1 VHCLAYLTAPPP
13 GGSAADST
21 EETVRRMAAA
31 TGTLLVAM
39 LTVGCAGT
47 SSAESAEAA
56 RTSASAP
63 TTEAADPYLAPGYP
77 TPADADAAFVS
88 EVAALDGVRAF
99 LARDPFIL
107 PTDLTAASAG
117 IARLGRGVCSSYT
130 GANIDSVAGKLLTTY
145 EVDNTIDPMRLDP
158 IDAAAFVVAAVGVYC
173 PQKLVELGRGA
184 AMTDGVEVQPVTPR
198 CPTELPV
205 TVTASPIT
213 LTGES
218 NIELY
223 GDLGEDND
231 LVYGDTDG
239 MYDGDW
245 TYTLTN
251 TSDYDV
257 LVMLEEQVASH
268 RYTTEWRAPEGDLSA
283 SPHAP
288 FHVPAHGTA
297 IGAGSIS
304 GVYAWQSAAYRVA
317 TWLPISCQVTL
328 Q

>member
-1 VHCLAYLTAPPP
+1 
-13 GGSAADST
+13 
-21 EETVRRMAAA
+21 MAAA
-31 TGTLLVAM
+31 TGALLVTLLTA
-39 LTVGCAGT
+39 GCAGT
-47 SSAESAEAA
+47 SSADPKAA
-56 RTSASAP
+56 DRTSATAP
-63 TTEAADPYLAPGYP
+63 TSEPADPYLAPGYP
-77 TPADADAAFVS
+77 TPADADTAFVS

-99 LARDPFIL
+99 LTRDPFIL

-145 EVDNTIDPMRLDP
+145 EVDNTIDPMTLDP
-158 IDAAAFVVAAVGVYC
+158 IDVTAFVVAAVGVYC
-173 PQKLVELGRGA
+173 PQKLVDLAQGA
-184 AMTDGVEVQPVTPR
+184 SMTDGVEVQPVTPR

-218 NIELY
+218 NTELY

-245 TYTLTN
+245 TYTITN

-257 LVMLEEQVASH
+257 LVMLEEQVASP
-268 RYTTEWRAPEGDLSA
+268 RYTTEWRAPEGDLGP

-288 FHVPAHGTA
+288 FYVPARGTA
-297 IGAGSIS
+297 TGTGNIS

-317 TWLPISCQVTL
+317 TWLPVTCQVTL

>member
-1 VHCLAYLTAPPP
+1 MPRTVATTGLLLAALLTA
-13 GGSAADST
+13 
-21 EETVRRMAAA
+21 
-31 TGTLLVAM
+31 
-39 LTVGCAGT
+39 GCADT
-47 SSAESAEAA
+47 SSPEPEAA
-56 RTSASAP
+56 PRASEAAP
-63 TTEAADPYLAPGYP
+63 ATTEPPAEPFLAPGYP
-77 TPADADAAFVS
+77 TPADADSAFVS

-99 LARDPFIL
+99 LTRDPFIL

-117 IARLGRGVCSSYT
+117 IARLGRGVCASYT
-130 GANIDSVAGKLLTTY
+130 GANIDSVAGELLTTY
-145 EVDNTIDPMRLDP
+145 EVDNTVDPMTLDP

-173 PQKLVELGRGA
+173 PQKLVDLGQGA
-184 AMTDGVEVQPVTPR
+184 AMTDGVEVQPVAPQ

-218 NIELY
+218 NVERY

-245 TYTLTN
+245 TYTITN

-257 LVMLEEQVASH
+257 LVMLEEQVASP
-268 RYTTEWRAPEGDLSA
+268 RYTTEWHAPEGDLGP

-288 FHVPAHGTA
+288 FYVPAHGTA
-297 IGAGSIS
+297 TGTGNIS

-317 TWLPISCQVTL
+317 TGLPISCQVTL